1 VALGEGSLTDD
12 AWLQGGGKV
21 GALMRAHDWSGSPL
35 GPPAGWPQSLRTVV
49 GLMLGS
55 EFPMFVAWG
64 DELGFLYN
72 DAYAEIL
79 GAKHPA
85 ALGARFH
92 DIWAEIWTDI
102 WPLIEAAM
110 AGQASY
116 REDLPLLMNRH
127 GFDEQTWFTFSYSPV
142 RDESGAVAGMF
153 CAVVE
158 TTQRVRTEQAQAFLA
173 HFDDQLR
180 DVASAD
186 QILSQSAELIARHL
200 AADRVHWA
208 RVDTAADAFEVR
220 HEWVRDGV
228 PSLVGRHRLSD
239 FGEALIAQMAA
250 GATVAVVDA
259 LHDRPA
265 SPEAVEAEFG
275 AAVRGVLAVPLI
287 RGGVW
292 QSALC
297 AHTLTPRPWREDER
311 EFIRDVGE
319 RAWTRVQ
326 RALAEAQV
334 RESEVR
340 LRALVNATSN
350 VLYRMSPDWRE
361 MRQLDGRGFL
371 SDTDSPSIAW
381 MEAYLLPEDRPAIQ
395 AVIDRAVRDKAPFQ
409 VEHRVRQADGSIGWT
424 FSRAIPI
431 LDEAG
436 EIVEWF
442 GAASDV
448 TVRRAAEEHLR
459 LMVNELNHRVKNSL
473 ATVQAIAAQTLR
485 KGEIPEETREALVS
499 RLVALAAAHDVLTAR
514 RWSGANLRE
523 LAEQAAAP
531 YARLDGAAPFDLE
544 GPEVS
549 LPPKTA
555 IALALA
561 FHELATNAGKYGA
574 LSTPAGRVRLTWSV
588 SEAEGERRL
597 HLEWRETGGP
607 PVEPPKRRGFGT
619 RLIERGLGSELQGTV
634 RLEYRPDGLV
644 CTVEA
649 HLPDGGEEA
658 WEAEPAFA

>member
-1 VALGEGSLTDD
+1 MNQVSVGDD
-12 AWLQGGGKV
+12 AWLQGGGSL
-21 GALMRAHDWSGSPL
+21 GALMRAHDWRDSPL
-35 GPPAGWPQSLRTVV
+35 GPPSAWPQSLRTVV

-64 DELGFLYN
+64 ADLGFLYN

-92 DIWAEIWTDI
+92 DIWAEIWPDI

-110 AGQASY
+110 AGKASY
-116 REDLPLLMNRH
+116 REDLPLLMNRR

-142 RDESGAVAGMF
+142 RDEGGRVAGMF
-153 CAVVE
+153 CACVE
-158 TTQRVRTEQAQAFLA
+158 TTRRVRTEQAQAFLA

-186 QILSQSAELIARHL
+186 QILAQSAELIARHL

-220 HEWVRDGV
+220 HEWVREGV
-228 PSLVGRHRLSD
+228 PSLVGEHRLSD
-239 FGEALIAQMAA
+239 FGEALIAEMAG
-250 GATVAVVDA
+250 GATIAVPDA

-275 AAVRGVLAVPLI
+275 HAVRGVLAVPLI

-297 AHTLTPRPWREDER
+297 AHTLSPRPWREDER

-319 RAWTRVQ
+319 RAWTRAQ

-334 RESEVR
+334 RDSETR
-340 LRALVNATSN
+340 FRALVNATSN

-361 MRQLDGRGFL
+361 MGQLDGRGFL
-371 SDTDSPSIAW
+371 SDTDSPRIDW
-381 MEAYLLPEDRPAIQ
+381 MQDYLLPEDRPAIQ
-395 AVIDRAVRDKAPFQ
+395 AVIDRAIRDKAPFQ
-409 VEHRVRQADGSIGWT
+409 LEHRVRQADGSLGWS

-436 EIVEWF
+436 EIAEWF

-485 KGEIPEETREALVS
+485 KGEIPEDTRQALVS
-499 RLVALAAAHDVLTAR
+499 RLVALAEAHDVLTAQK
-514 RWSGANLRE
+514 WSGAD
-523 LAEQAAAP
+523 LADIARQAAAP
-531 YARLDGAAPFDLE
+531 YARLDGASPFDIE
-544 GPEVS
+544 GPSVD
-549 LPPKTA
+549 LPPKMA

-561 FHELATNAGKYGA
+561 FHELATNAAKYGA
-574 LSTPAGRVRLTWSV
+574 LSSPGGRVRIAWSIAGAGV
-588 SEAEGERRL
+588 ARTLR
-597 HLEWRETGGP
+597 LEWCESGGP
-607 PVEPPKRRGFGT
+607 PVEPPRRTGFGT
-619 RLIERGLGSELQGTV
+619 RLIERGLASELNGAV
-634 RLEYRPDGLV
+634 ALHYRPAGV
-644 CTVEA
+644 CCTVEA
-649 HLPDGGEEA
+649 ALEDA
-658 WEAEPAFA
+658 PAVDFSAALQGNP

>member
-1 VALGEGSLTDD
+1 MTLEQVSSGDD

-21 GALMRAHDWSGSPL
+21 GALMRAHDWRASPL
-35 GPPAGWPQSLRTVV
+35 GPPSAWPQPLRTVV
-49 GLMLGS
+49 SLMLGS

-64 DELGFLYN
+64 GELGFLYN

-102 WPLIEAAM
+102 WPLIESAM
-110 AGQASY
+110 AGEASY
-116 REDLPLLMNRH
+116 REDLPLLMNRR

-142 RDESGAVAGMF
+142 RDDAGAVAGMF

-158 TTQRVRTEQAQAFLA
+158 TTRRVRTEQAQAFLA

-186 QILSQSAELIARHL
+186 QILSQSAGLIARHL

-220 HEWVRDGV
+220 HEWVREGV
-228 PSLVGRHRLSD
+228 PSLVGVHRLSD
-239 FGEALIAQMAA
+239 FGEALIAEMAG
-250 GATVAVVDA
+250 GATVSVVDA

-275 AAVRGVLAVPLI
+275 HAVRGVLAVPLI

-297 AHTLTPRPWREDER
+297 AHTLSPRPWREDER

-319 RAWTRVQ
+319 RAWTRAQ

-334 RESEVR
+334 RESETR

-371 SDTDSPSIAW
+371 SDTDASSVNW
-381 MEAYLLPEDRPAIQ
+381 MDSYLLPEDRPAIQ
-395 AVIDRAVRDKAPFQ
+395 AVVDRAMRDKAPFQ
-409 VEHRVRQADGSIGWT
+409 LEHRVRQADGSVGWT

-436 EIVEWF
+436 EIAEWF

-485 KGEIPEETREALVS
+485 KGEIPEETREALVA

-514 RWSGANLRE
+514 RWSGANLSD
-523 LAEQAAAP
+523 LARQATEP
-531 YARLDGAAPFDLE
+531 YLRLDGAAPFDLE

-561 FHELATNAGKYGA
+561 FHELATNAAKYGA
-574 LSTPAGRVRLTWSV
+574 LSTPGGRVQLSWSV
-588 SEAEGERRL
+588 TGPDGSRRL
-597 HLEWRETGGP
+597 SLQWRESGGP
-607 PVEPPKRRGFGT
+607 PVQPPKRRGFGT
-619 RLIERGLGSELQGTV
+619 RLIERGLGSELQGKVT
-634 RLEYRPDGLV
+634 LEYRPEGLV
-644 CTVEA
+644 CAVEA
-649 HLPDGGEEA
+649 PVPDGVDDG
-658 WEAEPAFA
+658 WDAEPPFA

>member
-1 VALGEGSLTDD
+1 MPR
-12 AWLQGGGKV
+12 AWLKGGGET
-21 GALMRAHDWSGSPL
+21 GDLMRALDWSGSPL
-35 GPPAGWPQSLRTVV
+35 GPPTGWPQSLRSVV
-49 GLMLGS
+49 GLLLGS
-55 EFPMFVAWG
+55 KFPMFVAWG
-64 DELGFLYN
+64 PELGFLYN

-85 ALGARFH
+85 AMGARFH
-92 DIWAEIWTDI
+92 DIWAEIWPDI

-110 AGQASY
+110 AGEATY
-116 REDLPLLMNRH
+116 RADLPLLMNRH

-142 RDESGAVAGMF
+142 RDETGEVAGMF
-153 CAVVE
+153 CACVE
-158 TTQRVRTEQAQAFLA
+158 TTQRVRSEQTQAFLA

-180 DVASAD
+180 DIAGAD

-208 RVDTAADAFEVR
+208 AVDTAADRFEVR

-228 PSLVGRHRLSD
+228 PSLAGEHRLSD
-239 FGEALIAQMAA
+239 FGDDLISQMA
-250 GATVAVVDA
+250 GGGTVAVADA
-259 LHDRPA
+259 LSDRPA

-297 AHTLTPRPWREDER
+297 AHTLAPRPWREDER

-326 RALAEAQV
+326 RAFAEAQV

-340 LRALVNATSN
+340 FRALVNATSN
-350 VLYRMSPDWRE
+350 VLYRMSADWRE
-361 MRQLDGRGFL
+361 MRQLDGRAFL
-371 SDTDSPSIAW
+371 SDTDSPSIDW
-381 MEAYLLPEDRPAIQ
+381 MDAYLLPEDRPTIRARIDEAI
-395 AVIDRAVRDKAPFQ
+395 RTKGPFQ
-409 VEHRVRQADGSIGWT
+409 LEHRVRRADGSVGWA

-431 LDEAG
+431 VDEAG
-436 EIVEWF
+436 EVVEWF

-448 TVRRAAEEHLR
+448 TTRRAAEEHLR

-485 KGEIPEETREALVS
+485 KGEIPEDVREALVA

-531 YARLDGAAPFDLE
+531 YARLDGGTAFELD
-544 GPEVS
+544 GPEVNV
-549 LPPKTA
+549 PPKTA

-574 LSTPAGRVRLTWSV
+574 LSTPEGRVRLSWRVVESP
-588 SEAEGERRL
+588 AGPRL
-597 HLEWRETGGP
+597 QMEWRESGGP
-607 PVEPPKRRGFGT
+607 RVEPPTRKGFGS
-619 RLIERGLGSELQGTV
+619 RLIKRGMGPELRGTV
-634 RLEYRPDGLV
+634 RMDFEPDGLV
-644 CTVEA
+644 CTVDAPLPEA
-649 HLPDGGEEA
+649 GAETWD
-658 WEAEPAFA
+658 AEPPFA